1 MKAFLVV
8 MAVLVVLLGGAILY
22 AAHQVSKYDEA
33 IDAAHSNYKA
43 FLEKT
48 IDLKQNQQRVLDE
61 KVDLNN
67 PLEYVYS
74 QVEAA
79 GVTRTTVKCAAATED
94 NSNIRKGY
102 VDTKIEVTFQ
112 APVKREQITRFLH
125 LIESN
130 SAILKAF
137 SVTMPKVDSKDK
149 SDEWKNV
156 KVVLA
161 YRKPYVKKS

>member
-22 AAHQVSKYDEA
+22 AAHQVNKYDEA
-33 IDAAHSNYKA
+33 IDTAHSNYKA

-48 IDLKQNQQRVLDE
+48 IDLKQNQQRVLEE

-67 PLEYVYS
+67 PLEYVYN
-74 QVEAA
+74 QVETARI
-79 GVTRTTVKCAAATED
+79 TRTTVKCGSATED
-94 NSNIRKGY
+94 NSNIRKGF

-112 APVKREQITRFLH
+112 SPVKREPLAKFLN

-130 SAILKAF
+130 SAILRVF
-137 SVTMPKVDSKDK
+137 SVTLPKVDSKDK
-149 SDEWKNV
+149 TDDWKNV

>member
-22 AAHQVSKYDEA
+22 AAHQVGKYDEA
-33 IDAAHSNYKA
+33 IDTGKSNYKA

-48 IDLKQNQQRVLDE
+48 IELKQNQQRVLEE

-67 PLEYVYS
+67 PLEYVYA
-74 QVEAA
+74 QVETA
-79 GVTRTTVKCAAATED
+79 GVTRTTVKCGSPTED

-112 APVKREQITRFLH
+112 APVKREQIARFLQ

-137 SVTMPKVDSKDK
+137 SVTLPKVDSKDK